1 MYIVDSLIRGH
12 SVLIKNEG
20 KKKLFYHLETMA
32 FIPDISVID
41 EQITV
46 ILVSGIKFEVIKTN
60 QRKNCI
66 SQFLRFAI
74 PFICQA

>member
-20 KKKLFYHLETMA
+20 KKRLFYHLETMA
-32 FIPDISVID
+32 FIPDIRVID

-46 ILVSGIKFEVIKTN
+46 ILVSGIKF
-60 QRKNCI
+60 
-66 SQFLRFAI
+66 
-74 PFICQA
+74 